1 MQVTTNKQC
10 RAPQKFSSF
19 PGFYNWRRSVIH
31 HCPTPGTFH
40 TLDQLMVQR
49 FYTKLWRVRR
59 HQYIRKISSCPSFQ
73 HEHTSLFL
81 AWTVQLVM
89 YPMSTVAQ
97 QNRKRPLPCGY
108 FQSNQDFYQQCYE
121 AENLQT
127 WWVESVSSFSQ
138 AVFDEKYLT
147 CTEFPILA
155 TNHNSF
161 H

>member
-1 MQVTTNKQC
+1 M
-10 RAPQKFSSF
+10 
-19 PGFYNWRRSVIH
+19 VI
-31 HCPTPGTFH
+31 
-40 TLDQLMVQR
+40 
-49 FYTKLWRVRR
+49 
-59 HQYIRKISSCPSFQ
+59 S
-73 HEHTSLFL
+73 
-81 AWTVQLVM
+81 
-89 YPMSTVAQ
+89 
-97 QNRKRPLPCGY
+97 
-108 FQSNQDFYQQCYE
+108 SNQDFYQQCYE